1 MIKSN
6 EKKVLVPTISESV
19 HMVDYSGHESD
30 IFGILFGRL
39 SIDEHFSNWH
49 AIQEE
54 IASSDYKYIRAKIKN
69 PLNSDIDNLKELG
82 KAAHLLEIVR
92 SYTTHDLTTYQVE
105 SVFDDFIYVKVQ
117 EATKDLFLQTFNETY
132 EDIPFGSYTP
142 AVLLEKFSISLQR
155 KSISS
160 YFYNYYDGSCP
171 DKRAYL
177 IYNKQE
183 EVVGCL
189 TIDFFDTET
198 YSYYVGVKKE
208 FRKKDILLKTI
219 NFIHYTTQQD
229 NLLYAKGSARLHNVY
244 SQKAFDKSG
253 MKCTGYDWIFLLEL

>member
-6 EKKVLVPTISESV
+6 DKHESV
-19 HMVDYSGHESD
+19 PLIKESIQMVEYSGHESD
-30 IFGILFGRL
+30 VFGISFGRL
-39 SIDEHFSNWH
+39 NLDEHFSNWQ
-49 AIQEE
+49 AIQDE
-54 IASSDYKYIRAKIKN
+54 IAFSNYKYIRTKIKN
-69 PLNSDIDNLKELG
+69 PTNSDLDNLKELG
-82 KAAHLLEIVR
+82 KSAHLLEIVR
-92 SYTTHDLTTYQVE
+92 SYTTHDLTTYRVE
-105 SVFDDFIYVKVQ
+105 SIFDDFIYVKVQ
-117 EATKDLFLQTFNETY
+117 EDTRNLFLQTFNDTY

-142 AVLLEKFSISLQR
+142 AVVLEKFSISLQR

-160 YFYNYYDGSCP
+160 YFYNYYDSSCP
-171 DKRAYL
+171 EKQAYL
-177 IYNKQE
+177 IYNKQQDL
-183 EVVGCL
+183 VGCL
-189 TIDFFDTET
+189 TIDFFNTET

-219 NFIHYTTQQD
+219 NFIHFTTQQS